1 MSLTKDIP
9 TPPKM
14 NINKQEKEKKK
25 KEKNTGQRRGGRM
38 STKTQGGQVLT
49 GLCSRADLYLKNIG
63 CQNLSLSTCNFNIRL
78 LCIFI

>member
-1 MSLTKDIP
+1 MFFCKNIVWHLVNLYLHFLVLYSRQYSMSLTKDIP

-38 STKTQGGQVLT
+38 SKDT
-49 GLCSRADLYLKNIG
+49 GR
-63 CQNLSLSTCNFNIRL
+63 TCINWTMFTG
-78 LCIFI
+78 